1 MSALSI
7 FPLSLIS
14 TISAVSIQPNAHDQA
29 AHSALSLRNQHNCK
43 WPLPLRPQPLL
54 LRHAKSEIGTSEP
67 IQCGTDNAIPV
78 CDNLRNRLLTVS
90 SFTFEVAATTRQKSS
105 SERLYWML
113 AINSPLIIKFPQTL
127 HCDNTLRPIILPI
140 SHPKL
145 LFGTQVLV
153 WPVHIRMQ
161 RFSGIERP
169 VGVAEHLPCQ

>member
-105 SERLYWML
+105 SERILEEL
-113 AINSPLIIKFPQTL
+113 TGENRTPPPVLSSAPCSSS
-127 HCDNTLRPIILPI
+127 RP
-140 SHPKL
+140 
-145 LFGTQVLV
+145 GTS
-153 WPVHIRMQ
+153 PVH
-161 RFSGIERP
+161 SS
-169 VGVAEHLPCQ
+169 AEGRHDQQLK